1 MTDWITFY
9 PKRVIQNPQGWG
21 FDDLRVAVCKLPDLL
36 RARLL
41 HADRSIDRSRG
52 LACESGVQSL

>member
-1 MTDWITFY
+1 VTDWITFY

-36 RARLL
+36 RAWLL
-41 HADRSIDRSRG
+41 QADRPIDP
-52 LACESGVQSL
+52 GV